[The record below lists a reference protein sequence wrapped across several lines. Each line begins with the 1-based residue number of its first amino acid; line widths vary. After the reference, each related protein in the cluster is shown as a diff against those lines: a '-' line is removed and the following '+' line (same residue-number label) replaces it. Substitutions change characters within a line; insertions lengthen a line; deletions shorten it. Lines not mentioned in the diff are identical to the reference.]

1 MATEIIGFNN
11 LKSSDEKIM
20 TEEALKEKINN
31 LTEEDVDDDSIVL
44 NMSDMSDLAS
54 AIAMVKAGLDR
65 ITEITQV
72 DISDEAVKDIVSTL
86 S

>member
-54 AIAMVKAGLDR
+54 AIAMVKAGLDK

>member
-54 AIAMVKAGLDR
+54 AIAMVKAGLDK
-65 ITEITQV
+65 ITEITHV